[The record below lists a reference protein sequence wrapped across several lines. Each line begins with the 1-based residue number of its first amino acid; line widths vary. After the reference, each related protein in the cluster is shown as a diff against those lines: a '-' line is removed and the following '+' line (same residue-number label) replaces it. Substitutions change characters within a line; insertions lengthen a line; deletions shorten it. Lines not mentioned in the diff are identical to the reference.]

1 MRDDER
7 VSEMVWSYHMRGMTT
22 SQVSIAMEMAGEH
35 VDPGRVHDIV
45 VARSVGRGCRRE
57 LQVRR
62 GVSVMEWRRAK
73 TGRPRG

>member
-7 VSEMVWSYHMRGMTT
+7 ISEMVWSYHMRGMTT

-45 VARSVGRGCRRE
+45 VARWAEDAAENSKSGGE
-57 LQVRR
+57 
-62 GVSVMEWRRAK
+62 
-73 TGRPRG
+73 